1 MKFIE
6 TNLKGCYLIEP
17 KVIEDGRGYFMEAF
31 HHQKF
36 YENTGIQS
44 RFVQDNQSHSK
55 YGVVRG
61 LHMQKGEFAQ
71 AKLVRVLF
79 GKILDV
85 AVDVRKNSP
94 TFGQHFSVKLSSENK
109 KQLYIP
115 KGFLH
120 GFSVLSDEATVL
132 YKCDAFYDKASED
145 GVHPLDIDL
154 NIDWK
159 IPEEQMI
166 ISEKD
171 KNAQAFSNLK
181 IES

>member
-94 TFGQHFSVKLSSENK
+94 TFGQYYSVELSAENK
-109 KQLYIP
+109 KQFYIP

-120 GFSVLSDEATVL
+120 GFSVLSDDATVL

-145 GVHPLDIDL
+145 GVNPLDAEL
-154 NIDWK
+154 NIDWQ
-159 IPEEQMI
+159 IPQELMI

-171 KNAQAFSNLK
+171 KNAKSFSELTLW
-181 IES
+181 S

>member
-31 HHQKF
+31 HQQKF

-44 RFVQDNQSHSK
+44 HFVQDNQSHSK

-94 TFGQHFSVKLSSENK
+94 TFGQYYSVELSAENK
-109 KQLYIP
+109 KQFYIP

-120 GFSVLSDEATVL
+120 GFSVLSDDATVL

-145 GVHPLDIDL
+145 GVNPLDAEL
-154 NIDWK
+154 NIDWQ
-159 IPEEQMI
+159 IPQELMI

-171 KNAQAFSNLK
+171 KNAKSFSELTLC
-181 IES
+181 S

>member
-1 MKFIE
+1 MIRR
-6 TNLKGCYLIEP
+6 TP
-17 KVIEDGRGYFMEAF
+17 K
-31 HHQKF
+31 
-36 YENTGIQS
+36 S
-44 RFVQDNQSHSK
+44 S
-55 YGVVRG
+55 
-61 LHMQKGEFAQ
+61 
-71 AKLVRVLF
+71 LF
-79 GKILDV
+79 PYTTLF
-85 AVDVRKNSP
+85 RS
-94 TFGQHFSVKLSSENK
+94 QYFSVELSSENK

-166 ISEKD
+166 ISDKD

>member
-94 TFGQHFSVKLSSENK
+94 TFGQYYSVELSAENK
-109 KQLYIP
+109 KQFYIP

-120 GFSVLSDEATVL
+120 GFSVLSDGATVL
-132 YKCDAFYDKASED
+132 YKCDAFYDRASED
-145 GVHPLDIDL
+145 GVNPLDAEL
-154 NIDWK
+154 NIDWQ
-159 IPEEQMI
+159 IPQELMI

-171 KNAQAFSNLK
+171 KNAKSFSELTLC
-181 IES
+181 S

>member
-31 HHQKF
+31 HQQKF

-44 RFVQDNQSHSK
+44 HFVQDNQSHSK

-61 LHMQKGEFAQ
+61 LHIQKGEFAQ
-71 AKLVRVLF
+71 AKLVRVLY
-79 GKILDV
+79 GEILDV

-94 TFGQHFSVKLSSENK
+94 TFGQHFSVELSSENK

-166 ISEKD
+166 ISDKD

>member
-31 HHQKF
+31 HQQKF

-44 RFVQDNQSHSK
+44 HFVQDNQSHSK

-61 LHMQKGEFAQ
+61 LHIQKGEFAQ
-71 AKLVRVLF
+71 AKLVRVLY

-94 TFGQHFSVKLSSENK
+94 TFGQHFSVELSSENK

-166 ISEKD
+166 ISDKD

>member
-94 TFGQHFSVKLSSENK
+94 TFGQYYSVELSAENK
-109 KQLYIP
+109 KQFYIP

-120 GFSVLSDEATVL
+120 GFSVLSDDATVL

-145 GVHPLDIDL
+145 GVNPLDAEL
-154 NIDWK
+154 NIDWQ
-159 IPEEQMI
+159 ISQELMI
-166 ISEKD
+166 ISAKD
-171 KNAQAFSNLK
+171 KNAKPFSELTLR
-181 IES
+181 S

>member
-79 GKILDV
+79 GTILDV
-85 AVDVRKNSP
+85 VVDVRKSSP
-94 TFGQHFSVKLSSENK
+94 TFGQYYSVELSAENK
-109 KQLYIP
+109 KQFYIP

-120 GFSVLSDEATVL
+120 GFSVLSDDATVL

-145 GVHPLDIDL
+145 GVNPLDAEL
-154 NIDWK
+154 NIDWQ
-159 IPEEQMI
+159 IPQELMI

-171 KNAQAFSNLK
+171 KNAKSFSELTLC
-181 IES
+181 S